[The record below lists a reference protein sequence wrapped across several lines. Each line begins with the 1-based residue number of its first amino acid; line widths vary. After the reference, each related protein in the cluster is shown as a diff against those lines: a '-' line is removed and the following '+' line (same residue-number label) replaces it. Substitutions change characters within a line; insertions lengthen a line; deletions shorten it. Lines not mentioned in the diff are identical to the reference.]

1 MIAPV
6 AFRVLGIP
14 SPQAGTKSVPTKLA
28 DGRTVYRKITEGGK
42 GLKGWRQE
50 VSDAAARH
58 AARVGMMRGP
68 VYLEVV
74 FRFPM
79 PASRPKWAREAGML
93 LCTVKPDLD
102 KLVRAIGDSLKVGGL
117 IHDDGQV
124 VMIRVVKVEVHESWS
139 GAAIRVSELD
149 PQMSRAYVQAV
160 LSNAQEIAA

>member
-1 MIAPV
+1 MAPV

-14 SPQAGTKSVPTKLA
+14 SPQAGTKSVPVKLPS
-28 DGRTVYRKITEGGK
+28 GQTVWRKITEGGA

-50 VSDAAARH
+50 VSDAAAVH
-58 AARVGMMRGP
+58 ADRVGMMRAP

-102 KLVRAIGDSLKVGGL
+102 KIVRAIGDSLKVAGL
-117 IHDDGQV
+117 LHDDAQI
-124 VMIRVVKVEVHESWS
+124 VMHRVVKVEVHEAWS

-149 PQMSRAYVQAV
+149 PRMSRSYVQAFIA
-160 LSNAQEIAA
+160 NA